1 VRLGGGSMEV
11 PWFRDPRTGEVARCT
26 ETTEYDPLTRVF
38 SVSLELRFME
48 SERPPERLGLELRQL
63 WPDETRILLQRNG
76 FEVLRETDG
85 AGDSVAYVCRAAV

>member
-1 VRLGGGSMEV
+1 MPVN
-11 PWFRDPRTGEVARCT
+11 RTAKLRI
-26 ETTEYDPLTRVF
+26 F

-48 SERPPERLGLELRQL
+48 TDRPPERLGLALRQL
-63 WPDETRILLQRNG
+63 WPDQTRLLLARNG

>member
-1 VRLGGGSMEV
+1 M

-26 ETTEYDPLTRVF
+26 ETTEYDPETGVF

-48 SERPPERLGLELRQL
+48 TERPPERLDLALRQL
-63 WPDETRILLQRNG
+63 WPDQTRLLLARSG